1 MNTKNQPTVALATLG
16 CKVSQYETE
25 ALTEAFE
32 REGFSVCGFDEVA
45 DVYVINTCTVTAD
58 ADRKSRQIIRRA
70 YKKNPHAIIMV
81 TGCYAQ
87 SASKEVAAIDGVHY
101 VSGNESKMQIPLRAR
116 AFLEECE
123 CVRAECF
130 DIQNAAFEPMCITR
144 APRTRAYVKIED
156 GCECRC
162 SYCAIPGARGRVR
175 SKSPDDILREV
186 EGLAKGG
193 TQEVVL
199 TGIETASYG
208 VDRTDGIRLTDLLE
222 LLDREAFVPRLRL
235 GSMTPEF
242 FKPNVIERFARL
254 KTLTPHIHLSVQS
267 GSSDVL
273 KLMRR
278 RYLAD
283 RAMDAVKGLREAI
296 PDIEFTADFIVGFPG
311 ESDVN
316 FEETVRFV
324 REAAFLDLHVFAY
337 SRRKN
342 TPAADF
348 EGQIAEEVKRARSRA
363 LIALGEELRKARLM
377 RAVQTNESVSVLF
390 EERDGEYFV
399 GHTPSFMPVAVKTA
413 RDLHGEIR
421 CVGQLTSDGA
431 RLLGTLTD
439 D

>member
-1 MNTKNQPTVALATLG
+1 MNLTVAFATLG

-32 REGFSVCGFDEVA
+32 REGFSVLPFDREA
-45 DVYVINTCTVTAD
+45 QVYVINTCTVTAD
-58 ADRKSRQIIRRA
+58 ADRKSRQMIRRA
-70 YKKNPHAIIMV
+70 YKKNPHAVIMV

-87 SASKEVAAIDGVHY
+87 SAAEEVGKIEGVAY
-101 VSGNESKMQIPLRAR
+101 VSGNESKMQIPKRAR
-116 AFLEECE
+116 ALLEERETVC
-123 CVRAECF
+123 AECF
-130 DIQNAAFEPMCITR
+130 DIRSAPFESMCITR

-162 SYCAIPGARGRVR
+162 SYCAIPAARGRVR
-175 SKSPDDILREV
+175 SKSPDDVLREV

-208 VDRTDGIRLTDLLE
+208 ADRADGVRLPDLLE
-222 LLDREAFVPRLRL
+222 MLDREAFVPRLRL

-242 FKPNVIERFARL
+242 FTPAVIERFSKL

-273 KLMRR
+273 RLMRR

-283 RAMDAVKGLREAI
+283 RAMNAVKGLREAI
-296 PDIEFTADFIVGFPG
+296 PAMEFTADFIVGFPK
-311 ESDVN
+311 ESDAN
-316 FEETVRFV
+316 FEETMAFV

-342 TPAADF
+342 TPAASFD
-348 EGQIAEEVKRARSRA
+348 GQLPDAVKRERSRA
-363 LIALGEELRKARLM
+363 LITLGEEMRSVRLA
-377 RAVQTNESVSVLF
+377 RAVAENASVSVLF
-390 EERDGEYFV
+390 EERDGECFV
-399 GHTPSFMPVAVKTA
+399 GHTPSFMTVAVRTS
-413 RDLHGEIR
+413 RDLHGEICR
-421 CVGQLTSDGA
+421 VTDLMSDGVRLSGQLSE
-431 RLLGTLTD
+431 
-439 D
+439 